1 MNFSVQSRLSRIQLA
16 CLVIGASAS
25 LATVAGAF
33 IDRKQFYFCWL
44 FACLFWLGLSLGC
57 LLITMIH
64 QLTGGRWGYPTRRI
78 FAAGF
83 LALPLMIV
91 LFIPVFFGLSYLY
104 PWAQPAELAHDPVL
118 QQRHSYQ
125 NAFGFIFRAAFFFVV

>member
-64 QLTGGRWGYPTRRI
+64 QLTGGRWGYPTRR
-78 FAAGF
+78 FLEAGF
-83 LALPLMIV
+83 LALPLMLV
-91 LFIPVFFGLSYLY
+91 LFLPVFFGLHHLY
-104 PWAQPAELAHDPVL
+104 PWA
-118 QQRHSYQ
+118 
-125 NAFGFIFRAAFFFVV
+125 RAADVSAEKIL